1 MLTKLPAKMLLP
13 LAAASL
19 KLEQNKQHKQS
30 YIDKRYTKHIRL
42 NTTPTDRKLQR
53 ILSSLERKGGST
65 LCTKCGR
72 EKVDHQPDETVR
84 NTCNEEHRLH
94 SSEGGR
100 SLMTL
105 TKLRARILPAAAV
118 EALNARKVEQE
129 NQKKESYDKSY
140 NTNPIKLPA
149 RIPQAAAAAAT
160 EGSNALKKSRTS
172 SRKKAILTEA
182 TTQIRQSENC
192 NKTYV
197 FQKMEEVIF
206 YEPEK
211 CDTKRK

>member
-30 YIDKRYTKHIRL
+30 YIDKRYTKHKTL

-65 LCTKCGR
+65 LCTKCAR
-72 EKVDHQPDETVR
+72 EKVDHQQDETVR

-100 SLMTL
+100 SLMIL
-105 TKLRARILPAAAV
+105 TKLRARILPAAAAAI
-118 EALNARKVEQE
+118 EALNARKVEQD

-140 NTNPIKLPA
+140 NTNPLKLPA
-149 RIPQAAAAAAT
+149 RILQAAAEA
-160 EGSNALKKSRTS
+160 SNALKKSRTS

-192 NKTYV
+192 NKSYV
-197 FQKMEEVIF
+197 LQKMEEVIF

-211 CDTKRK
+211 CGTKRK

>member
-30 YIDKRYTKHIRL
+30 YIDKRYTKHKTL

-65 LCTKCGR
+65 LCTKCAR
-72 EKVDHQPDETVR
+72 EKVDHQQDETVR

-100 SLMTL
+100 SLMIL
-105 TKLRARILPAAAV
+105 TKLRARILPAAAAV
-118 EALNARKVEQE
+118 EALNARRVEQD

-140 NTNPIKLPA
+140 YTNPLKLPA
-149 RIPQAAAAAAT
+149 RILQAAAEA
-160 EGSNALKKSRTS
+160 SNALKKSRTS
-172 SRKKAILTEA
+172 SRKKAVLTEA
-182 TTQIRQSENC
+182 TTQI
-192 NKTYV
+192 
-197 FQKMEEVIF
+197 
-206 YEPEK
+206 
-211 CDTKRK
+211 

>member
-1 MLTKLPAKMLLP
+1 MLTKLPGKMLLP

-30 YIDKRYTKHIRL
+30 YIDKRYTKHKTL

-65 LCTKCGR
+65 LCTKCAR
-72 EKVDHQPDETVR
+72 EKVDHQQDETVR
-84 NTCNEEHRLH
+84 NTCNEEHRLQ

-100 SLMTL
+100 SLMIL
-105 TKLRARILPAAAV
+105 TKLRARILPAAAAAV
-118 EALNARKVEQE
+118 EALNARKVEQD

-140 NTNPIKLPA
+140 NTNPLKLPA
-149 RIPQAAAAAAT
+149 RILQAAAEA
-160 EGSNALKKSRTS
+160 SNALKKSRTS

-192 NKTYV
+192 NKSY
-197 FQKMEEVIF
+197 IL
-206 YEPEK
+206 
-211 CDTKRK
+211 

>member
-30 YIDKRYTKHIRL
+30 YIDKRYTKHKTL

-65 LCTKCGR
+65 LCTKCAR
-72 EKVDHQPDETVR
+72 DKVDHQQDETVR

-100 SLMTL
+100 SLMIL
-105 TKLRARILPAAAV
+105 TKLRARILPAAAAAV
-118 EALNARKVEQE
+118 EALNARKVEQD

-140 NTNPIKLPA
+140 NTNPLKLPA
-149 RIPQAAAAAAT
+149 RILQAAAEA
-160 EGSNALKKSRTS
+160 SNALKKSRTS

-192 NKTYV
+192 NKSY
-197 FQKMEEVIF
+197 IL
-206 YEPEK
+206 
-211 CDTKRK
+211 

>member
-30 YIDKRYTKHIRL
+30 YIDKRYTKHKTL

-65 LCTKCGR
+65 LCTKCAR
-72 EKVDHQPDETVR
+72 EKVDHQQDETVR

-100 SLMTL
+100 SLMIL
-105 TKLRARILPAAAV
+105 TKLRARILPAAAAAV
-118 EALNARKVEQE
+118 EASNARKVEQD

-140 NTNPIKLPA
+140 NTNPLKLPA
-149 RIPQAAAAAAT
+149 RILQAAAEA
-160 EGSNALKKSRTS
+160 SNALKKSRTS

-192 NKTYV
+192 NKSY
-197 FQKMEEVIF
+197 IL
-206 YEPEK
+206 
-211 CDTKRK
+211 

>member
-1 MLTKLPAKMLLP
+1 MLTKLPGKMLLP

-30 YIDKRYTKHIRL
+30 YIDKRYTKHKTL

-65 LCTKCGR
+65 LCTKCAR
-72 EKVDHQPDETVR
+72 EKVDHQQDETVR

-100 SLMTL
+100 SLMIL
-105 TKLRARILPAAAV
+105 TKLRARILPAAAAAV
-118 EALNARKVEQE
+118 EALNARKVEQD

-140 NTNPIKLPA
+140 NTNPLKLPA
-149 RIPQAAAAAAT
+149 RILQAAAEA
-160 EGSNALKKSRTS
+160 SNALKKSRTS

-192 NKTYV
+192 NKSY
-197 FQKMEEVIF
+197 IL
-206 YEPEK
+206 
-211 CDTKRK
+211 